1 MIRFQVQ
8 WECCQGE
15 WTDGYREHCR
25 SCSFGVFLL
34 CTLIVYKLNPCVYH
48 IGRGKTILSSH
59 ILSCVNPLGGNIK
72 QWMKQDWHMT
82 AIYQQNPKKKRHLCI
97 FVQVKKYNKYY
108 LSKSPLLTRYSCF
121 LYMPLS
127 TSMGTGKMMVEF
139 FSQEM
144 ELRVCRYLHQPTVTT
159 CCMCV

>member
-1 MIRFQVQ
+1 MNEARL
-8 WECCQGE
+8 
-15 WTDGYREHCR
+15 THD
-25 SCSFGVFLL
+25 S
-34 CTLIVYKLNPCVYH
+34 
-48 IGRGKTILSSH
+48 ILSTKSEE
-59 ILSCVNPLGGNIK
+59 K
-72 QWMKQDWHMT
+72 ET
-82 AIYQQNPKKKRHLCI
+82 FCI

-144 ELRVCRYLHQPTVTT
+144 ELRVCRYLHQPTITT
-159 CCMCV
+159 CCMFV

>member
-1 MIRFQVQ
+1 
-8 WECCQGE
+8 
-15 WTDGYREHCR
+15 
-25 SCSFGVFLL
+25 
-34 CTLIVYKLNPCVYH
+34 
-48 IGRGKTILSSH
+48 
-59 ILSCVNPLGGNIK
+59 
-72 QWMKQDWHMT
+72 MT
-82 AIYQQNPKKKRHLCI
+82 AFYQHNCI

-144 ELRVCRYLHQPTVTT
+144 ELKVCRYLHQPTVRDEGTRRKEKNPHYR
-159 CCMCV
+159 V